1 MDNIYNDAENDS
13 KIDLTELDLEASK
26 TPALIQ
32 KWNRLLTEA
41 KFQDKL
47 IKIDLK
53 VLRAQKWEYYSGKSD
68 PDVYMENPP
77 SGKKILK
84 TDIHQYLDMDEEIN
98 ELLIKQAASEAK
110 VEYLQN
116 ALSSMRDRSYSV
128 QAAIKMRIFLSGG

>member
-1 MDNIYNDAENDS
+1 MDNIYNDAEKDS
-13 KIDLTELDLEASK
+13 KIELSELDHEASK

-47 IKIDLK
+47 IRIDLK
-53 VLRAQKWEYYSGKSD
+53 VLKAEKWEYYSGKSD

-84 TDIHQYLDMDEEIN
+84 TDINQYLDMDKDLN
-98 ELLIKQAASEAK
+98 ELLKKQAASEAK
-110 VEYLQN
+110 V
-116 ALSSMRDRSYSV
+116 
-128 QAAIKMRIFLSGG
+128 

>member
-84 TDIHQYLDMDEEIN
+84 TDIHQ
-98 ELLIKQAASEAK
+98 
-110 VEYLQN
+110 
-116 ALSSMRDRSYSV
+116 
-128 QAAIKMRIFLSGG
+128 